1 MVHTEKYFWDTLKH
15 RKIEISTRAYLRQE
29 MLPRVPVAALDLTR
43 SDATADAAAAD
54 GVHRSHRLGG
64 RLLLLAEAALLR
76 PRRASTRLEL
86 LQASKHRCD
95 R

>member
-29 MLPRVPVAALDLTR
+29 MLPRVPVAAVTR
-43 SDATADAAAAD
+43 YDATAVAD
-54 GVHRSHRLGG
+54 GVHRRHRIGG

-86 LQASKHRCD
+86 LQASKQA
-95 R
+95 